1 MKRVLLAL
9 MAFLGV
15 ACIAAAI
22 ALPTYL
28 VPKLK
33 VVPLDLDI
41 TSVAQTVAPNG
52 ETGDRFPAR
61 IFDRCSVSERR
72 AAVYDAH
79 LTQQRRSVIVDP
91 SDENQA
97 TLQSAQTVRIDRVRD
112 KDGKERDLSMAT
124 DGKLP
129 CDDALLTA
137 TVDRVSV
144 DRKTSV
150 PNGAVSS
157 LQLEAVPEGGNVEDA
172 SVKLEDRKGFQYKFG
187 FDVGKRDYYYF
198 DSNSRQDSVA
208 KFVEERKIDGVET
221 YHFVADVPEKD
232 LSDLPDASGEAALG
246 TILNMPARWW
256 GISGKG
262 VKSRDLVE
270 MHRYAKATRHVYV
283 EPTTG
288 TIIYGYEDQHQY
300 FKSPDQ
306 SEDAP
311 APVRNFQM
319 DALNASFKWSDETVQ
334 AQADRSKHYLRLLD
348 WGGKYVPIALG
359 VLGVLLLVG
368 WAILVWRG
376 RKADGTAD
384 GNGPDGDGPGGYGPD
399 GDGPDD
405 YPTDPNAN
413 EPSYAYSGSTEA
425 TTAIP
430 AVSSTDDT
438 TVMPAQQTAQDPYWS
453 QPPAD
458 ESATSAWSQS
468 DLGPAGHDQAG
479 HDHVAPSPADDTDTG
494 SFRPI
499 TDPTRP
505 MPDYDRYQRP
515 E

>member
-1 MKRVLLAL
+1 MKRVLTAL

-41 TSVAQTVAPNG
+41 TSVAETVAPDG
-52 ETGDRFPAR
+52 ETGDRYPAR

-91 SDENQA
+91 SDEKQA
-97 TLQSAQTVRIDRVRD
+97 TLQSAQTVRVDRVRD
-112 KDGKERDLSMAT
+112 KDGKERELSMAT
-124 DGKLP
+124 DGELP

-172 SVKLEDRKGFQYKFG
+172 SVKLENRKGFQYKFG
-187 FDVGKRDYYYF
+187 FDVGKRDYYYY

-208 KFVEERKIDGVET
+208 KFVEERKIDGVQT

-232 LSDLPDASGEAALG
+232 LSDLPDASGDAALG

-262 VKSRDLVE
+262 VKSRDPVE

-306 SEDAP
+306 SEESP
-311 APVRNFQM
+311 APIRDFQM

-334 AQADRSKHYLRLLD
+334 AQADRAKHYLRLLD

-359 VLGVLLLVG
+359 VLGVLLIVG

-376 RKADGTAD
+376 RTADGKADGQGPD
-384 GNGPDGDGPGGYGPD
+384 GNGPDGDGPDDNGPD
-399 GDGPDD
+399 GD
-405 YPTDPNAN
+405 YPTDPNA
-413 EPSYAYSGSTEA
+413 SYAYSGSHEA

-438 TVMPAQQTAQDPYWS
+438 TVMPAQHTAQDPYWS

-458 ESATSAWSQS
+458 ETATSAWSQPEQGET
-468 DLGPAGHDQAG
+468 DHN
-479 HDHVAPSPADDTDTG
+479 HVAPSPADETDTG

-499 TDPTRP
+499 ADPTRP
-505 MPDYDRYQRP
+505 MPDYDRHQRP